1 MHKKKNPTK
10 TRKSMMTEGEK
21 ETDLRQQNSRK
32 WRFWSQGNI
41 VRQKIR
47 WSHFLARVEEAE
59 SEGVRTYSHVGD
71 GFFQEVLDKLE
82 LGDEAMQETAQN
94 VEKELNLHDVVSE
107 EEKQTKMLFWL
118 VCCQHL
124 TRAKQQVAVEN
135 NN

>member
-1 MHKKKNPTK
+1 
-10 TRKSMMTEGEK
+10 MTEGEK

-32 WRFWSQGNI
+32 WRFWSQGKI
-41 VRQKIR
+41 VRQKVR

-107 EEKQTKMLFWL
+107 EEKQTKMLFWP